1 MKQTMEKKNMTRRA
15 AVLLFGAVLSCLAAC
30 THPSGLERTWERAG
44 KNRAELEKVLRHY
57 GDDSRK
63 HRAAL
68 FLLEQMADCYSWSGT
83 NIDTLKRLKQLSG
96 LPGKEAWTD
105 SVKKAWNFPQLLSC
119 TKVYDAQVI
128 TADFLIRHIDHA
140 FAIWDSRPWSKYYP
154 LEEFIRH
161 VLPYRLGDEPL
172 EDWRESYYMHF
183 ANRVDSIYSGGDV
196 IRKTQ
201 AVETIINRDGF
212 QWNELFPSLPHLGAG
227 YLFRHRLGSCRES
240 CDFTLY
246 LLRALGIPSVTDH
259 YIVSPHTSGMHWWN
273 AVRDTTGSL
282 VPFWLEESKVGR
294 EMDDG
299 RPKGKV
305 FRLEFGG
312 RTCDVTSEYF
322 GRNVARV
329 RIGSDIRAS
338 RILLC
343 VFSCG
348 RLVPVGQGEVHRG
361 EVAFHDLEPG
371 IRFFPMYQHQSGDLR
386 FAGHPF
392 CVDSL
397 GSTVFYV
404 PDKWNRTRALLRRK
418 YAFHHHL
425 KERGLRMAGNRV
437 TGSSRRDFRF
447 PDTLFTFPRTLKTN
461 RHVMVSASNRPVR
474 YLRWDAIPS
483 RFNVS
488 VAEIAFHEYG
498 TGRKLPF
505 RLLDLPSPVYGHG
518 VSNMTDGDVLTTYQA
533 KEHGPQTQV
542 FDLGGIYRLSDML
555 YIPHNDGNY
564 IEPGDTYELFY
575 QNGSEGWKSLGRKTA
590 DADSLVYEGVPG
602 NAVFWLRDLTKG
614 REEQQFVLDGQ
625 GEQSFH

>member
-44 KNRAELEKVLRHY
+44 KNRAELEKVLCHY

-196 IRKTQ
+196 IRQTQ

-322 GRNVARV
+322 
-329 RIGSDIRAS
+329 
-338 RILLC
+338 
-343 VFSCG
+343 
-348 RLVPVGQGEVHRG
+348 
-361 EVAFHDLEPG
+361 
-371 IRFFPMYQHQSGDLR
+371 
-386 FAGHPF
+386 
-392 CVDSL
+392 
-397 GSTVFYV
+397 
-404 PDKWNRTRALLRRK
+404 
-418 YAFHHHL
+418 
-425 KERGLRMAGNRV
+425 
-437 TGSSRRDFRF
+437 
-447 PDTLFTFPRTLKTN
+447 
-461 RHVMVSASNRPVR
+461 
-474 YLRWDAIPS
+474 
-483 RFNVS
+483 
-488 VAEIAFHEYG
+488 
-498 TGRKLPF
+498 
-505 RLLDLPSPVYGHG
+505 
-518 VSNMTDGDVLTTYQA
+518 
-533 KEHGPQTQV
+533 
-542 FDLGGIYRLSDML
+542 
-555 YIPHNDGNY
+555 
-564 IEPGDTYELFY
+564 
-575 QNGSEGWKSLGRKTA
+575 
-590 DADSLVYEGVPG
+590 
-602 NAVFWLRDLTKG
+602 
-614 REEQQFVLDGQ
+614 
-625 GEQSFH
+625 